1 MPKTKVS
8 KKFSITIPKD
18 IRKNLNIKPGDI
30 LVFMKEGNKAYFFNA
45 GIPKPKEN
53 NEEKSAQ
60 YVAKLRQQWDL
71 QEKKLGLEKP
81 SFLDRKS

>member
-18 IRKNLNIKPGDI
+18 IRRTLNIKPGDI
-30 LVFMKEGNKAYFFNA
+30 LVFMKESNKAYFINS
-45 GIPKPKEN
+45 GSPKPKDTT
-53 NEEKSAQ
+53 EEKSAE
-60 YVAKLRQQWDL
+60 YASKLREHWSI

-81 SFLDRKS
+81 SFLDRKT